1 VLVWSRLHSLSFG
14 TDLAA
19 GWYASKSTLRL
30 TDQAISALF
39 QSDVTKL
46 ETYARGIFS
55 GYDDYGCD
63 AQMGSMSMI
72 FALGPGGIHGF
83 RVAAPR
89 SELAIGLPL
98 PISAT
103 CKGAAPRATSSLGRA
118 SWLRRRIRMTSTR
131 CT

>member
-14 TDLAA
+14 PDLAA

-55 GYDDYGCD
+55 DTTTTG
-63 AQMGSMSMI
+63 AMLRW
-72 FALGPGGIHGF
+72 ALF
-83 RVAAPR
+83 RCSIRR
-89 SELAIGLPL
+89 SRRHTRIPALL
-98 PISAT
+98 
-103 CKGAAPRATSSLGRA
+103 LGN
-118 SWLRRRIRMTSTR
+118 SN
-131 CT
+131 